1 MTGIA
6 ALGGAL
12 ALSLSFVVLFARR
25 IGALLRI
32 CMLQAL
38 AAGVAAGA
46 QGWARHDVSLCIAAL
61 LAFALNGLALP
72 LALRRL
78 IERAATPAPVRWR
91 CGFAASTAAAF
102 ALVAAS
108 VARAMRLADGQQF
121 DLLVLGMSILLLG
134 LLLLAVRS
142 HRMLPALGLLSSQN
156 GVVLAACVIPGP
168 PLSLLLVTVIPL
180 VPSVALASL
189 WLRDRTRL
197 AVAPP
202 WA

>member
-1 MTGIA
+1 MTNIA
-6 ALGGAL
+6 ALASAL
-12 ALSLSFVVLFARR
+12 ALSLSFVMFFTRR
-25 IGALLRI
+25 IAALLRI
-32 CMLQAL
+32 CTVQAL
-38 AAGVAAGA
+38 AAAVAAGA
-46 QGWARHDVSLCIAAL
+46 QGWMRHDVSLCIAAL

-78 IERAATPAPVRWR
+78 VERATTPAPLRWR

-102 ALVAAS
+102 ALAAAS
-108 VARAMRLADGQQF
+108 VARAMLLAGGQQF
-121 DLLVLGMSILLLG
+121 EPLALGMAILLLG

-142 HRMLPALGLLSSQN
+142 HRMLPALGLLSAQN
-156 GVVLAACVIPGP
+156 GVVLAVCAISSP
-168 PLSLLLVTVIPL
+168 PLSVLLVAVIPL
-180 VPSVALASL
+180 VPSLAVAGL